1 MRLSD
6 APFNKTVRVI
16 GVEGGGLQSKL
27 TRHGLFKGD
36 CLCVIRSAPLDGPL
50 LIEINGRTIALGRR
64 VAKKVFVEEV
74 NCESR

>member
-27 TRHGLFKGD
+27 SQYGLFKGD

-64 VAKKVFVEEV
+64 VTKKVIVEEV